1 MSGLA
6 VARLGDKSDHG
17 GKIISSAQKTF
28 AEGQLIA
35 RVNDMHDCPIPGH
48 GVTPIQTGSEQHTVE
63 GQKTART
70 SSVCGC
76 GAKII
81 GGSTKTFCA

>member
-1 MSGLA
+1 MGLA

-17 GKIISSAQKTF
+17 GKIITACVETF

-35 RVNDMHDCPIPGH
+35 RVTDKHDCPIAGH
-48 GVTPIQTGSEQHTVE
+48 GVTPIQTGSSQYIVE
-63 GQKTART
+63 GQQAART
-70 SSVCGC
+70 NSVCGC

-81 GGSTKTFCA
+81 GGSLKTFCD